1 MSQPLADRLRPTCFE
16 EFVGQQHLIGLGKPL
31 RSLLAA
37 QKLHSMLLWG
47 PPGVGKTT
55 LARMI
60 AHHSDRKFMTFSA
73 VLSGIKE
80 VKDAIQKIDVKTDVA
95 ADEKA
100 HKAPI
105 LFIDEI
111 HRFNKAQQD
120 ALLPFVE
127 HGTVILIGA
136 TTENPSFEVNNALL
150 SRCRIYVLQS
160 LLAEDLSQLLQRAFN
175 DPRTGLGDVKLTIE
189 PVAQERLIM
198 AADGDARSLLNIL
211 EIIINKALEMNQ
223 HCISESLVVDI
234 ISQDYRR
241 FDKRGD
247 LFYEQISALHKSVRG
262 SSPDGAL
269 YWLARMLDGGCDP
282 LYVARRII
290 RMASEDIGNADPRGL
305 TIALDAYKAFDTLG
319 SPEGE
324 LALAQAVVYLAVAP
338 KSNAVYLGFNQ
349 AMQDIRGKPSLPVPM
364 HLRNAPTKM
373 MKKLAYGK
381 GYRYDPDQPGGISK
395 GQSYLPNELKEK
407 IYYQP
412 TQNGLEIKISEK
424 LQNLRRDAEHPMK
437 EKEEEL

>member
-1 MSQPLADRLRPTCFE
+1 MSQPLADRLRPTCLE
-16 EFVGQQHLIGLGKPL
+16 EFVGQQHLIGVGKPL
-31 RSLLAA
+31 RSVLAA

-55 LARMI
+55 LARII
-60 AHHSDRKFMTFSA
+60 AHHSDRKLMTFSA

-80 VKDAIQKIDVKTDVA
+80 VKDAIQKIDTKMDG
-95 ADEKA
+95 EN

-127 HGTVILIGA
+127 QGTVTLIGA

-160 LLAEDLSQLLQRAFN
+160 LLATDLSQLVQRVLT
-175 DPRTGLGDVKLTIE
+175 DPRTGLGDLKLSIE
-189 PVAQERLIM
+189 PAAEERLIM

-211 EIIINKALEMNQ
+211 EITINKALETDTS
-223 HCISESLVVDI
+223 CITEALLIEI

-247 LFYEQISALHKSVRG
+247 VFYEQISALHKSVRG

-269 YWLARMLDGGCDP
+269 YWLSRMLDGGCDP

-290 RMASEDIGNADPRGL
+290 RIASEDVGNADPRGL
-305 TIALDAYKAFDTLG
+305 TIALDAYKAFDILG

-338 KSNAVYLGFNQ
+338 KSNAVYVGFNQ
-349 AMQDIRGKPSLPVPM
+349 AMQDIQAKPSLAVPM
-364 HLRNAPTKM
+364 HLRNASTKM
-373 MKKLAYGK
+373 MKKLNYGK
-381 GYRYDPDQPGGISK
+381 GYRYDHDQVGGVSK
-395 GQSYLPNELKEK
+395 GQSYLPDELKEK
-407 IYYQP
+407 IYYRP

-424 LQNLRRDAEHPMK
+424 LKHLREDAEHPIK
-437 EKEEEL
+437 KKEEEA